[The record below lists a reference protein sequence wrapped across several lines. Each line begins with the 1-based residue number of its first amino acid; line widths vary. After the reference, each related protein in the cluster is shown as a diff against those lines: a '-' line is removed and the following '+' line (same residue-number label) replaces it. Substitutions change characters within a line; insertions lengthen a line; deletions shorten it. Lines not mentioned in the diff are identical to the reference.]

1 MQLTRGVLLNDVLVA
16 FATTEAPAQLGG
28 QLGAVRIDDWKY
40 QFIDQSEGWF
50 GPKVALDWPRVYN
63 LRLDPHRALASSCI
77 PLRVAGIY
85 CANICENAQPD
96 WRFRSG
102 SALDSAAGKWHLV
115 FNLGEFAS
123 LGLGETGILKET
135 IDRSGPAAVPLSRT
149 ERAAHFPKPN
159 FVTGF

>member
-1 MQLTRGVLLNDVLVA
+1 MLKI
-16 FATTEAPAQLGG
+16 E
-28 QLGAVRIDDWKY
+28 
-40 QFIDQSEGWF
+40 
-50 GPKVALDWPRVYN
+50 
-63 LRLDPHRALASSCI
+63 
-77 PLRVAGIY
+77 

-102 SALDSAAGKWHLV
+102 SALDSPVGRWHLV

-149 ERAAHFPKPN
+149 ERMARVFKPN